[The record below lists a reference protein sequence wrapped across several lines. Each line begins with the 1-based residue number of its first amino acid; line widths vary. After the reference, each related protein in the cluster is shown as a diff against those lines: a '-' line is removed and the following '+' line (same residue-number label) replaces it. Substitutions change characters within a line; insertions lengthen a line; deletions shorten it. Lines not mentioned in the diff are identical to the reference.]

1 MIKSVNTKS
10 TIMGNGSMKIEKKK
24 KKKISEYNKR
34 E

>member
-1 MIKSVNTKS
+1 MIKSLNVKS
-10 TIMGNGSMKIEKKK
+10 MIMGNVPMKIE

>member
-24 KKKISEYNKR
+24 KISEYNKR

>member
-10 TIMGNGSMKIEKKK
+10 TIMGNGPMKKE

>member
-10 TIMGNGSMKIEKKK
+10 TIMGNGSMKIEKKN
-24 KKKISEYNKR
+24 ISEYNKR